1 MKNKKYVTVGKDI
14 NCLDYRTIAEIM
26 TKEGHKMNH
35 SSVRNYIV
43 RGFTKIVKNMSDEYN
58 LNYSSEKIDEIAK
71 SPEFQHSLIEV
82 MSKNEFNKL

>member
-1 MKNKKYVTVGKDI
+1 MKSKKYVTVSKDVC
-14 NCLDYRTIAEIM
+14 CLDYRTIAEIM
-26 TKEGHKMNH
+26 SKEGHKMNH

-43 RGFTKIVKNMSDEYN
+43 RGFTKIVKNMSNEYG
-58 LNYSSEKIDEIAK
+58 LNYSPEKIDEIAK